1 MSAIP
6 ERRELSFANLDQ
18 AVAEAESLA
27 IGNVR
32 TTGNHKFANILEH
45 LARTHDMTTG
55 KLEAPRPP
63 LMIRIMMPIMKSFIL
78 KDIKPGFKL
87 PPKAEAFF
95 WPKQEFEVQEALNH
109 LKESVENYKTNG
121 PLAKHPFFGKLSQ
134 EQVLQLNCDH
144 CALHLSFVHPI

>member
-27 IGNVR
+27 SGNVR

-87 PPKAEAFF
+87 PP
-95 WPKQEFEVQEALNH
+95 
-109 LKESVENYKTNG
+109 
-121 PLAKHPFFGKLSQ
+121 
-134 EQVLQLNCDH
+134 NCLLYTSPSPRDQRG
-144 CALHLSFVHPI
+144 ARMPSSA